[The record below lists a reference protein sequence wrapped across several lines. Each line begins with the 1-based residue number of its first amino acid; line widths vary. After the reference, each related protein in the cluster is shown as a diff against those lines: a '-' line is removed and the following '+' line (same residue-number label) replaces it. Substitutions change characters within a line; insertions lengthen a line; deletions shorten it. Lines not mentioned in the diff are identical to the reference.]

1 MKLINASKLHRK
13 LGGVGHPSIRG
24 QDSVAKPVSKTMES
38 LPLRPVL
45 RPACS
50 REGLFEVQS
59 GHGLVGA
66 G

>member
-1 MKLINASKLHRK
+1 MKFINADKLHRK
-13 LGGVGHPSIRG
+13 SGGVGHPSIRG
-24 QDSVAKPVSKTMES
+24 QDSVAKPVSKTMGL
-38 LPLRPVL
+38 LPFDAVL